1 MIKCRICGKM
11 FKTITT
17 NGHLKL
23 HKMTSKQ
30 YKEKYPNAP
39 VVSQEAKNKMSEAS
53 QRNIQLGKH
62 FVPFRDIP
70 GLAKRT
76 ISGNHSSAIK
86 KSWIS
91 RKGGVQPEDEKREYI
106 CKNCGITVHC
116 IPYRAIRRFFCNRGC
131 WFDFREIHHTWSKQG
146 IREDLGHFVR
156 STWEADVCRIIK
168 LLGGKYGYEELSIHF
183 KKGSHTRRYK
193 VDIVDYDRVL
203 SEGYIEVKGWFND
216 KDQEKMKLVSEQHP
230 IFFSKLKMIMLSD
243 MRELALKHK
252 HRIPNWE
259 SDFPA
264 RDS

>member
-1 MIKCRICGKM
+1 MIKCRMCGKM
-11 FKTITT
+11 FKVITT

-23 HKMTSKQ
+23 HKITSKQ
-30 YKEKYPNAP
+30 YKAKYPGAP
-39 VVSQEAKNKMSEAS
+39 VFSQVVKHKMSEAS
-53 QRNIQLGKH
+53 QKNIKSGKH

-70 GLAKRT
+70 GLAKRI
-76 ISGNHSSAIK
+76 ISGNHSSAIRR
-86 KSWIS
+86 SWVS
-91 RKGGVQPEDEKREYI
+91 RKGDVQPEDEKREYI
-106 CKNCGITVHC
+106 CKNCGITVYC
-116 IPYRAIRRFFCNRGC
+116 IPYRATRRLFCNRDC
-131 WFDFREIHHTWSKQG
+131 WFDFKKTHHTWSKQG
-146 IREDLGHFVR
+146 VRDDLGHFVR

-168 LLGGKYGYEELSIHF
+168 LLGGAYGYEELLIHF

-216 KDQEKMKLVSEQHP
+216 KDRDKMDLVKNQHSE
-230 IFFSKLKMIMLSD
+230 FFSKLRFIMLPE
-243 MRELALKHK
+243 MKELALKYK